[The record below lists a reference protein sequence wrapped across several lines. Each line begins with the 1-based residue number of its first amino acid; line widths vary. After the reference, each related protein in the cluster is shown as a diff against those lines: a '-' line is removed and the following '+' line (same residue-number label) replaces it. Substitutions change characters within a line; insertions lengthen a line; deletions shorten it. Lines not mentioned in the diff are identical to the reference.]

1 MSARIARSV
10 GLVALL
16 TMVCLLAIGLLDA
29 VRVGP
34 VVLGAG
40 EPQQPPRHAMPG
52 FSLAGFAVWLVIVTS
67 YSAGCVIAAR
77 GAFRRLRGRRSTLAV
92 TLLAATSLGFLLL
105 VNPNFLPLIV
115 SPAAWTRV
123 ASIIEKVPLL
133 NDIYFHWG
141 LARLWWLVGLVQIL
155 LAVSVLALL
164 GWQRTED
171 ANPGTHSEAL
181 G

>member
-1 MSARIARSV
+1 MSARVARSIGFV
-10 GLVALL
+10 VVL
-16 TMVCLLAIGLLDA
+16 TIVCLLAIGLLDT

-52 FSLAGFAVWLVIVTS
+52 FSLTGFAVWLVIVTL
-67 YSAGCVIAAR
+67 YAAGCVIASR
-77 GAFRRLRGRRSTLAV
+77 GAFGRLRGGRSTLAV
-92 TLLAATSLGFLLL
+92 TLLAVTSLGFLLL
-105 VNPNFLPLIV
+105 VNPNFLPLIL
-115 SPAAWTRV
+115 SPEAWTRV
-123 ASIIEKVPLL
+123 ASIIEKVPIL

-164 GWQRTED
+164 GWQRNED
-171 ANPGTHSEAL
+171 DSPGSRSEAL